1 MIQKNDHVVH
11 EGVIRDIVDIISDNG
26 MDLSDFDLPFSD
38 IFSGQRYMSGITKA
52 TSKLIL
58 TFPVICDESVSL
70 ETARIVTKS
79 VERKVVAMLQILFS
93 AVNINNNA
101 DAFDFVGKVHQNLT
115 SDDILTF
122 INKMDAKPFKESV
135 DEVREVQINIDKL
148 NEAYEKYLNAPE
160 HFLIDDLKPALE
172 DVFTVDPNT
181 KVVHEMNKGAKKWY
195 RDKYGKDPANH
206 VMLRHAEIRT
216 QNRING
222 PKHGKLYND
231 TDFIDNPKARTGPI
245 YDINERRKKLNE
257 LNNGYY
263 MNSFKPSNKR
273 KGKNGFNKFSNK
285 ADRIQAQVS
294 KRDAMNKAAAKAKN
308 TYNDDGAEIYEG
320 NNSSR
325 PFVGAQMLDADI
337 KKANEEMPSLM
348 QIYFR
353 SGEDNMTEGY
363 AVIGVKA
370 KLVYVT
376 QDDMIDR
383 IILKDSDQNTF
394 FSIIRATTGEI
405 SMIKD
410 LLFAVD
416 RAKLDIFSRKKNTS
430 SPVWK
435 LLERRAI
442 VSRGNRAL
450 NRSNGAGS
458 AIATLLISSDTEDR
472 LQKEYN
478 FKCNPFKLLNIMHDY
493 SVMGFIIVDDVNEK
507 AKYFWDD
514 NSTQFETLSYAS
526 LEREDKGQ
534 YKKIINLLA
543 GK

>member
-122 INKMDAKPFKESV
+122 INKMDTKPFKESA
-135 DEVREVQINIDKL
+135 EEAREIQINIDKL
-148 NEAYEKYLNAPE
+148 NEAYEKYLNDPE

-172 DVFTVDPNT
+172 DIFTVDPNT
-181 KVVHEMNKGAKKWY
+181 KVIHEKNALTRYAEILNPDLKFRSGRGAQYDNYFFKQ
-195 RDKYGKDPANH
+195 KYGMTKKEWIERNATRKAKAH
-206 VMLRHAEIRT
+206 RLS
-216 QNRING
+216 
-222 PKHGKLYND
+222 
-231 TDFIDNPKARTGPI
+231 DNKVYGNAITHLGT
-245 YDINERRKKLNE
+245 
-257 LNNGYY
+257 
-263 MNSFKPSNKR
+263 KR
-273 KGKNGFNKFSNK
+273 NGFKDFQQSLDKSSNRDRMNQAAENNRDNNKNRET
-285 ADRIQAQVS
+285 DRNNDRERMYISQQTHSGQA
-294 KRDAMNKAAAKAKN
+294 
-308 TYNDDGAEIYEG
+308 AE
-320 NNSSR
+320 
-325 PFVGAQMLDADI
+325 MLNADI

-430 SPVWK
+430 SPIWK

-450 NRSNGAGS
+450 NRSNGAGT
-458 AIATLLISSDTEDR
+458 AIATLLISTDTEDR
-472 LQKEYN
+472 LKKEYN
-478 FKCNPFKLLNIMHDY
+478 FKCNPFKLLNVMHDY

-507 AKYFWDD
+507 AKYLWDD
-514 NSTQFETLSYAS
+514 NSTQFETLSYTS

>member
-122 INKMDAKPFKESV
+122 INKIDAKPFKESA
-135 DEVREVQINIDKL
+135 EEAREIQINIDKL
-148 NEAYEKYLNAPE
+148 NEAYEKYLNDPE

-172 DVFTVDPNT
+172 DIFTVDPNT
-181 KVVHEMNKGAKKWY
+181 KVIHEKNALTKYYEKLHPELKYRSGANAQADDY
-195 RDKYGKDPANH
+195 FFRQKYGMSRKEYIERMAKADHLKNNN
-206 VMLRHAEIRT
+206 V
-216 QNRING
+216 
-222 PKHGKLYND
+222 YVD
-231 TDFIDNPKARTGPI
+231 TLTHLGT
-245 YDINERRKKLNE
+245 
-257 LNNGYY
+257 
-263 MNSFKPSNKR
+263 KR
-273 KGKNGFNKFSNK
+273 NGFKDFQQSLDKSSNRDRMNQAAENNKEKNK
-285 ADRIQAQVS
+285 NKKKDKKKNNNDRERMYIAQQTHGGP
-294 KRDAMNKAAAKAKN
+294 AA
-308 TYNDDGAEIYEG
+308 E
-320 NNSSR
+320 
-325 PFVGAQMLDADI
+325 MLNADI

-430 SPVWK
+430 SPIWK

-450 NRSNGAGS
+450 NRSNGAGT
-458 AIATLLISSDTEDR
+458 AIATLLISTDTEDR
-472 LQKEYN
+472 LKKEYN
-478 FKCNPFKLLNIMHDY
+478 FKCNPFKLLNVMHDY

-507 AKYFWDD
+507 AKYLWDD
-514 NSTQFETLSYAS
+514 NSTQFETLSYTS

>member
-122 INKMDAKPFKESV
+122 INKMDAKPFKESA
-135 DEVREVQINIDKL
+135 EEAREIQINIDKL
-148 NEAYEKYLNAPE
+148 NEAYEKYLNDPE

-172 DVFTVDPNT
+172 DIFTVDPNT
-181 KVVHEMNKGAKKWY
+181 KVIHEKNALAKYYEKLHPELKYRSGANAQADDYFFRQKYGMSRKEYIERMAKADHLKNNNVYVDTLTHLGAK
-195 RDKYGKDPANH
+195 R
-206 VMLRHAEIRT
+206 
-216 QNRING
+216 
-222 PKHGKLYND
+222 
-231 TDFIDNPKARTGPI
+231 
-245 YDINERRKKLNE
+245 
-257 LNNGYY
+257 
-263 MNSFKPSNKR
+263 
-273 KGKNGFNKFSNK
+273 NGFKDFQQSLDKSSNRDRMNQAAENNKEKNK
-285 ADRIQAQVS
+285 NKKKDKKKNNNDRERMYIAQQTHGGP
-294 KRDAMNKAAAKAKN
+294 AA
-308 TYNDDGAEIYEG
+308 E
-320 NNSSR
+320 
-325 PFVGAQMLDADI
+325 MLNADI

-430 SPVWK
+430 SPIWK

-450 NRSNGAGS
+450 NRSNGAGT
-458 AIATLLISSDTEDR
+458 AIATLLISTDTEDR
-472 LQKEYN
+472 LKKEYN
-478 FKCNPFKLLNIMHDY
+478 FKCNPFKLLNVMHDY

-507 AKYFWDD
+507 AKYLWDD
-514 NSTQFETLSYAS
+514 NSTQFETLSYTS